1 MVGEAR
7 RSKEETR
14 AFPSAGYND
23 AEIRPA
29 REFLLFPLCHLH
41 LNPTQEA
48 DRLALLDEAAGD
60 DASLVRQDGV
70 AVGGA
75 DFEGAVR
82 QVHVDVFAQVAL
94 EVLFLVGCSEG
105 AQILCDA
112 GQAEQV
118 AVRQGG
124 VFVDDDIALEDLA
137 DGFFLDAARGVEVG
151 FQLAD
156 FGPEVDL
163 WNDMCEWLR
172 LGKAQLKGRQEMRRL
187 TRSTRAS
194 VIRSS

>member
-1 MVGEAR
+1 MISEAR
-7 RSKEETR
+7 WSKEETR

-29 REFLLFPLCHLH
+29 REFLFFLLGHLH
-41 LNPTQEA
+41 LYPTQEA
-48 DRLALLDEAAGD
+48 NGFALLDEAAGD

-70 AVGGA
+70 AVCGA
-75 DFEGAVR
+75 DFEGAVW

-94 EVLFLVGCSEG
+94 EVFFLVRGSEA
-105 AQILCDA
+105 AQVLCDTR
-112 GQAEQV
+112 QAEQV

-156 FGPEVDL
+156 LGPEVDL
-163 WNDMCEWLR
+163 WNDMCELLR
-172 LGKAQLKGRQEMRRL
+172 LDKAQLKGREEMRRL